1 LPAGGPL
8 FVSCPLF
15 LGPIAPTSLHDTF
28 CYLKSSPAILLPPS
42 DLAQY
47 PRPYLSAPSLGTMS
61 VWTYVWRLGRQW
73 RLLATGATRP
83 LGGCGHWTWTQSH
96 LWASLRKSVATR
108 LGPMRRQRYAFV
120 TCVHVVPAVLSIAL
134 TLTSRRPPCVPSTL
148 SPSGSLPSTSC
159 SCTWPSRNTQ
169 TPLVAFFSCHVCAC
183 VCAPVCVCACVC
195 RGHMLVAVVATH
207 LRARGHVLPSRF
219 PWGRLPTAG
228 QRKPRQP
235 PQREPS
241 RWRRWSWAG
250 VSGEATA
257 A

>member
-1 LPAGGPL
+1 
-8 FVSCPLF
+8 
-15 LGPIAPTSLHDTF
+15 
-28 CYLKSSPAILLPPS
+28 
-42 DLAQY
+42 
-47 PRPYLSAPSLGTMS
+47 MS
-61 VWTYVWRLGRQW
+61 VWTYVWRSGRQW

-96 LWASLRKSVATR
+96 LWASLRKTVATR

-120 TCVHVVPAVLSIAL
+120 TCVHVVPVVLSSAPTPNQPSTTMH
-134 TLTSRRPPCVPSTL
+134 TLYTFSLSSLNLMLMHLAITSHTDTSGGLCFMPCVRL
-148 SPSGSLPSTSC
+148 CLC
-159 SCTWPSRNTQ
+159 DC
-169 TPLVAFFSCHVCAC
+169 VHMCAC
-183 VCAPVCVCACVC
+183 VP
-195 RGHMLVAVVATH
+195 GDMLVAAVATH

-235 PQREPS
+235 PKREPS